1 MEALTRAE
9 ERIMQAVWEL
19 NRPFFVKDLIEA
31 LPENPP
37 YNTVSS
43 VVRALETKGFLGYK
57 AYGRTYEYFA
67 AISREQFRKRG
78 FRQLLESYFDGSP
91 ASLLSFMAEEKHLTG
106 RELEELRRMMN
117 DPKKPTD

>member
-1 MEALTRAE
+1 
-9 ERIMQAVWEL
+9 MQAVWEL

-31 LPENPP
+31 MPENPP

-43 VVRALETKGFLGYK
+43 VVRTLEGKGFLGYK

-67 AISREQFRKRG
+67 AISREQFRRRG
-78 FRQLLESYFDGSP
+78 FRALLESYFDGSP

-106 RELEELRRMMN
+106 RELEEVRRMM
-117 DPKKPTD
+117 DEPKKPTD